1 MKKNYLFWVAFTAT
15 TICFS
20 QTIFINEI
28 HYDNMGGDVDE
39 GVEIC
44 GPAGIDLAGYEVYLY
59 NGSGSTYPPTKI
71 TLSGIIPNQQNNMG
85 TLWFLKSDIQN
96 GILDGLALVDDLGT
110 VIQFLSYEGIIIAT
124 DGPAIGMTSVDI
136 GVSESNATTLVGYSL
151 QLIGSGSDYTDFS
164 WSVPIV
170 GTPGLPNISQTLPV
184 VKNEIEGFGIFP
196 NPVSNG
202 KLYVKSSNKVT
213 KQVEIYSMLGQRVYL
228 KNVQTSEVIDVTNLN
243 NGIYML
249 RVDEAGK
256 IATRK
261 LVIE

>member
-28 HYDNMGGDVDE
+28 HYDNIGGDVAE

-44 GPAGIDLAGYEVYLY
+44 GTAGIDLAGYEVYLY
-59 NGSGSTYPPTKI
+59 NGSGSTYLPTKI
-71 TLSGIIPNQQNNMG
+71 TLSGIIPSQQNDRG
-85 TLWFLKSDIQN
+85 TLWFAQEGIQN
-96 GILDGLALVDDLGT
+96 GSPDGLALVDNLGA
-110 VIQFLSYEGIIIAT
+110 VIQFLSYEGVITAT

-170 GTPGLPNISQTLPV
+170 ATPGLPNISQTLPV
-184 VKNEIEGFGIFP
+184 VKNQIDGFAVYP
-196 NPVSNG
+196 NPVAEGKISIKSNTRAD
-202 KLYVKSSNKVT
+202 KH
-213 KQVEIYSMLGQRVYL
+213 VEIYSIVGNRVYE
-228 KNVQTSEVIDVTNLN
+228 KTVKDNETIYISNLTE
-243 NGIYML
+243 GIYFM
-249 RVDEAGK
+249 RVEEESK

-261 LVIE
+261 LVIK